1 MKAIFTVQ
9 NLMSPLF
16 TDPPAQSQQ
25 CLSGEAS
32 WRRLSQL
39 AAEAWDRGEPIAASW
54 QSSRGTPAELGIK
67 QRLGET

>member
-16 TDPPAQSQQ
+16 TDPPAQAQQ
-25 CLSGEAS
+25 CLSSEAS

-39 AAEAWDRGEPIAASW
+39 AAEAWDRGEPIAAN
-54 QSSRGTPAELGIK
+54 
-67 QRLGET
+67 

>member
-1 MKAIFTVQ
+1 
-9 NLMSPLF
+9 MSPLF
-16 TDPPAQSQQ
+16 TNPPAQAQQ
-25 CLSGEAS
+25 CLSSEAA

-54 QSSRGTPAELGIK
+54 QSSRRTPDELGRK